1 MQCCG
6 SIRRQIACGSGDAR
20 YWNLCQ
26 SERLGIVGR
35 FTSPELGLRMQFEE
49 RIEAEVDGDSTKEL
63 RTTVAGGCFSEMLSA
78 LTAVT
83 GAAGLP

>member
-1 MQCCG
+1 MHA
-6 SIRRQIACGSGDAR
+6 I
-20 YWNLCQ
+20 
-26 SERLGIVGR
+26 GIFAKANAWVLSVDLP
-35 FTSPELGLRMQFEE
+35 SPELGLRMQCEE

-83 GAAGLP
+83 GPLVSPESLK

>member
-1 MQCCG
+1 
-6 SIRRQIACGSGDAR
+6 
-20 YWNLCQ
+20 
-26 SERLGIVGR
+26 
-35 FTSPELGLRMQFEE
+35 MQFEE